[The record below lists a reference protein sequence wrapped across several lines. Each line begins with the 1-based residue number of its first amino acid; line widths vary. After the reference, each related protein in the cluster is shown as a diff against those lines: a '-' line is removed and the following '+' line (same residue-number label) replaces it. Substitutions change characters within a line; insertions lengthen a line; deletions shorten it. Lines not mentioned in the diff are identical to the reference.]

1 MNVGST
7 FSGVGGF
14 DLGFERAGM
23 RVLWQAEID
32 EWCRRVL
39 RWHWPDAAIYDDV
52 CAVGSGALD
61 ERERGNTRSVSAG
74 QEAGGRH
81 KPSGDDGSVSG
92 KPTGTGGGSATGNRY
107 ASECESGKRR
117 EQSKLS
123 VDLLCGGFPCQDLSV
138 AGKRAGFKGERS
150 SLFFE
155 FARIADEL
163 KPRWIV
169 LENVVGLLSS
179 AEGRDFGI
187 LLSTLAEV
195 GYGCAWRVVDA
206 RFFGVPQRRRRV
218 FIVGCFGD
226 DGGRAVR
233 ALGAGGEGNLAAGRC
248 SWQNAAAGTTPSVRD
263 ASGLITE
270 PTAKCLTTSNQRIDA
285 ETESFVVR
293 PAATGFHPT
302 QTPITE
308 HEGSPALGV
317 TSGGMG
323 VSVSSTISFQ
333 LGNTKANGSN
343 VNTEGVAYTLDQ
355 AAGQGVL
362 ANSPAV
368 EVTQSLTTR
377 FGNSGPD
384 LPDAEAGWI
393 QKFGPSVR
401 RLTPT
406 ECERLMGWP
415 DGWTAVDGDKTPDG
429 RRYAACGNGVVA
441 NVSEWI
447 GRRIMAIDGEL

>member
-23 RVLWQAEID
+23 RVVWQAEID

-39 RWHWPDAAIYDDV
+39 RGHWPDAAIYDDV
-52 CAVGSGALD
+52 RAVGSGAFD
-61 ERERGNTRSVSAG
+61 EGKRGDARSIGAG
-74 QEAGGRH
+74 KTAGGR
-81 KPSGDDGSVSG
+81 
-92 KPTGTGGGSATGNRY
+92 
-107 ASECESGKRR
+107 CESGGAI
-117 EQSKLS
+117 
-123 VDLLCGGFPCQDLSV
+123 DLLCGGFPCQDLSV

-163 KPRWIV
+163 RPRWIV

-187 LLSTLAEV
+187 LLATLAEI

-206 RFFGVPQRRRRV
+206 RYFGVPQRRRRV
-218 FIVGCFGD
+218 FIVGCLGD
-226 DGGRAVR
+226 DGERAVR
-233 ALGAGGEGNLAAGRC
+233 ALGAGGEGNLAAGEC
-248 SWQNAAAGTTPSVRD
+248 SWQGATAGTVRG
-263 ASGLITE
+263 AGGAGGLIANTLQVTCGDYSRADGFNAVVE
-270 PTAKCLTTSNQRIDA
+270 PASVTSFAQNQRGELRESDIAAQLTTGGGKPGEGYAAVRI
-285 ETESFVVR
+285 ER
-293 PAATGFHPT
+293 PT
-302 QTPITE
+302 
-308 HEGSPALGV
+308 V
-317 TSGGMG
+317 
-323 VSVSSTISFQ
+323 SFQ

-362 ANSPAV
+362 ANAPDRGQGGADD
-368 EVTQSLTTR
+368 
-377 FGNSGPD
+377 NSAQANHIVPD
-384 LPDAEAGWI
+384 
-393 QKFGPSVR
+393 GPSVR

-447 GRRIMAIDGEL
+447 GRRIMAIERES

>member
-23 RVLWQAEID
+23 SVLWQAEID

-39 RWHWPDAAIYDDV
+39 RWHWPDADIYDDV
-52 CAVGSGALD
+52 RSVQRGSG
-61 ERERGNTRSVSAG
+61 S
-74 QEAGGRH
+74 
-81 KPSGDDGSVSG
+81 
-92 KPTGTGGGSATGNRY
+92 GGGEHRLRAGNG
-107 ASECESGKRR
+107 ADIEGSGIGNESGA
-117 EQSKLS
+117 SS

-163 KPRWIV
+163 RPRWIV

-206 RFFGVPQRRRRV
+206 RYFGVPQRRRRV
-218 FIVGCFGD
+218 FIVGCLGD
-226 DGGRAVR
+226 DGERAVR
-233 ALGAGGEGNLAAGRC
+233 ALGAGGEGNLAAGEC
-248 SWQNAAAGTTPSVRD
+248 SWQGASPPPTGSV
-263 ASGLITE
+263 GGVGGVITE
-270 PTAKCLTTSNQRIDA
+270 LTAKRLTTSNERLDS
-285 ETESFVVR
+285 ETESFVV
-293 PAATGFHPT
+293 
-302 QTPITE
+302 
-308 HEGSPALGV
+308 
-317 TSGGMG
+317 
-323 VSVSSTISFQ
+323 
-333 LGNTKANGSN
+333 KA
-343 VNTEGVAYTLDQ
+343 DQ
-355 AAGQGVL
+355 AAGRRVL
-362 ANSPAV
+362 ANALDRG
-368 EVTQSLTTR
+368 Q
-377 FGNSGPD
+377 GGADDNSAQANHIVPD
-384 LPDAEAGWI
+384 
-393 QKFGPSVR
+393 GPSVR

-447 GRRIMAIDGEL
+447 GRRIMAIERES

>member
-39 RWHWPDAAIYDDV
+39 RGHWPDARIYDDV
-52 CAVGSGALD
+52 
-61 ERERGNTRSVSAG
+61 RSVRRLQPNGEQRDSLT
-74 QEAGGRH
+74 Q
-81 KPSGDDGSVSG
+81 KGS
-92 KPTGTGGGSATGNRY
+92 
-107 ASECESGKRR
+107 RR
-117 EQSKLS
+117 RDT

-163 KPRWIV
+163 RPRWIV

-187 LLSTLAEV
+187 LLATLAEI
-195 GYGCAWRVVDA
+195 GYGDIAWRVVDA
-206 RFFGVPQRRRRV
+206 RYFGVPQRRRRV
-218 FIVGCFGD
+218 FIVGCLGD
-226 DGGRAVR
+226 DGERAVR

-248 SWQNAAAGTTPSVRD
+248 SWQNAAAGTV
-263 ASGLITE
+263 GG
-270 PTAKCLTTSNQRIDA
+270 A
-285 ETESFVVR
+285 EGAGGVTLSQ
-293 PAATGFHPT
+293 ATGFHRT

-323 VSVSSTISFQ
+323 VI
-333 LGNTKANGSN
+333 AN
-343 VNTEGVAYTLDQ
+343 ALDR
-355 AAGQGVL
+355 GQGGADDNSAQ
-362 ANSPAV
+362 ANPIV
-368 EVTQSLTTR
+368 
-377 FGNSGPD
+377 PD
-384 LPDAEAGWI
+384 
-393 QKFGPSVR
+393 GPSVR

-415 DGWTAVDGDKTPDG
+415 DGWTAVDGEKTPDG

-447 GRRIMAIDGEL
+447 GRRIMAIEEES

>member
-1 MNVGST
+1 VNVGST

-23 RVLWQAEID
+23 PVLWQAEID
-32 EWCRRVL
+32 DWCRRVL
-39 RWHWPDAAIYDDV
+39 RDHWPEATIYDDV
-52 CAVGSGALD
+52 RAVG
-61 ERERGNTRSVSAG
+61 
-74 QEAGGRH
+74 
-81 KPSGDDGSVSG
+81 GD
-92 KPTGTGGGSATGNRY
+92 A
-107 ASECESGKRR
+107 AA
-117 EQSKLS
+117 

-163 KPRWIV
+163 RPRWIV

-187 LLSTLAEV
+187 LLATLAEI

-206 RFFGVPQRRRRV
+206 RYFGVPQRRRRV

-226 DGGRAVR
+226 DGERAVR
-233 ALGAGGEGNLAAGRC
+233 ALGAGGEGNLAAGEC
-248 SWQNAAAGTTPSVRD
+248 SWQGATAGTVTGAGG
-263 ASGLITE
+263 ASGVITE
-270 PTAKCLTTSNQRIDA
+270 PTAKCLTTSNERLDS
-285 ETESFVVR
+285 ETESFVVQ
-293 PAATGFHPT
+293 AVSTL
-302 QTPITE
+302 Q
-308 HEGSPALGV
+308 GSPGRGYRIDA
-317 TSGGMG
+317 
-323 VSVSSTISFQ
+323 
-333 LGNTKANGSN
+333 
-343 VNTEGVAYTLDQ
+343 EG
-355 AAGQGVL
+355 AAGGHLL
-362 ANSPAV
+362 A
-368 EVTQSLTTR
+368 
-377 FGNSGPD
+377 D
-384 LPDAEAGWI
+384 
-393 QKFGPSVR
+393 GPSVR

-406 ECERLMGWP
+406 ECERLMSWP